1 MLDKKE
7 WTRLEEKA
15 NEIRNLILETTS
27 WAGSGHIGGGLSATD
42 ILTVLYYK
50 YLNIDVKNP
59 DWEDRDRLI
68 VSKGHIGI
76 ALAPIMA
83 DLGFIEKEALKTFN
97 LTGSVLGIH
106 LDSNKVKGI
115 DASTGSLGHGL
126 AMSIGMALAA
136 KIKGKD
142 YWTYCVL
149 GDGECDEGSV
159 WESAMS
165 AAHFKVDNLI
175 TFVDRNHNMIDGN
188 TEDIMRLEPFADK
201 WRAFGFEVIEINGH
215 DIPALCAAIEKAK
228 TEKCGKPYL
237 ILCDTIKGCGID
249 YMEDNYKWHYGAVD
263 QEKYDNGKKSLQ
275 VYFEKR
281 MQRVK

>member
-1 MLDKKE
+1 MLDKQE
-7 WTRLEEKA
+7 WIRLEKKA
-15 NEIRNLILETTS
+15 HDIRNMILETTS

-50 YLNIDVKNP
+50 YLNIDVNNP

-83 DLGFIEKEALKTFN
+83 DLGFIDKESLKTFN

-126 AMSIGMALAA
+126 AMSIGMALSAR
-136 KIKGKD
+136 IQGKD

-165 AAHFKVDNLI
+165 ASHFGVTNMI

-201 WRAFGFEVIEINGH
+201 WRAFGFEVREINGH
-215 DIPALCAAIEKAK
+215 DIPALCAAIDEAKANK
-228 TEKCGKPYL
+228 GDKPFL

-249 YMEDNYKWHYGAVD
+249 YMEGNYKWHYGAVD
-263 QEKYDNGKKSLQ
+263 DEKYKNGKASLEAYHAQ
-275 VYFEKR
+275 R
-281 MQRVK
+281 MAAIK